1 MDDSINQRVLKM
13 CMNDEQRAKVKLFRS
28 FDLQNPGADLPDPW
42 FGGDEGFENVF
53 QIIKE
58 NTDIWVN
65 RLC

>member
-1 MDDSINQRVLKM
+1 
-13 CMNDEQRAKVKLFRS
+13 VKLFRT
-28 FDLQNPGADLPDPW
+28 FDVENPGADVPDPW